1 MGRLQTE
8 GYFSEDALV
17 NCQRDACGEYDR
29 EDKFKAQIWDAFY
42 RKWAGDV
49 PWDRTQ
55 STTWLLD
62 SSFNGVHL
70 VPLPFYLETTMPSRK
85 EFSAGTQHRSGGTL
99 RTSWNACFA
108 RELYPKKDFSPE
120 AMGTMWKFVKSAL
133 GSEFPKDAKWHQC
146 RGVFYMN
153 GRDLRENYF
162 CSEIVALVLQTMGA
176 LNDSLPAANYMPQ
189 DFVESFASMR
199 RQNTRTRYIT
209 GLLPCFRKHRLAWQ
223 RDYHLGPLIQID
235 QEEQEDEHPLV
246 KVSGMSIAVQRCVE
260 AHKCE
265 YGTEA
270 VNRRFE
276 AYVKAHPLEQ
286 RKTEHARAA
295 LERVQPDSPVSDMN
309 SAESQPQEER
319 ATIEN
324 PQVNREM
331 LVWKNECVTAE
342 YNNDDTA
349 LMTV

>member
-1 MGRLQTE
+1 MYSETCCCAISHHRQMCCPQLQT
-8 GYFSEDALV
+8 L
-17 NCQRDACGEYDR
+17 
-29 EDKFKAQIWDAFY
+29 W
-42 RKWAGDV
+42 
-49 PWDRTQ
+49 
-55 STTWLLD
+55 
-62 SSFNGVHL
+62 
-70 VPLPFYLETTMPSRK
+70 
-85 EFSAGTQHRSGGTL
+85 
-99 RTSWNACFA
+99 
-108 RELYPKKDFSPE
+108 
-120 AMGTMWKFVKSAL
+120 
-133 GSEFPKDAKWHQC
+133 
-146 RGVFYMN
+146 
-153 GRDLRENYF
+153 
-162 CSEIVALVLQTMGA
+162 
-176 LNDSLPAANYMPQ
+176 PQ
-189 DFVESFASMR
+189 DFVESVDSMR
-199 RQNTRTRYIT
+199 RQGNRTRRIIEV
-209 GLLPCFRKHRLAWQ
+209 LPCFRKHRLAWR

-260 AHKCE
+260 AHECE

-319 ATIEN
+319 ATIDN